1 MRGLLLGVSIALSA
15 WGLARAATGEDLTV
29 WWRTYWAPAQ
39 GAEVVEHRASA
50 GERACSLL
58 IYHDDDVLLL
68 MWRKGRDPALFVKH
82 PGWRFG
88 DLRGAARVEVGVGR
102 AAASGAGPGGVSTEL
117 AATSYRDWVA
127 ARLDR
132 AVADLLP
139 GEGEVTVGFPDGQA
153 SGASF
158 PIERGRMPA
167 VMRGVQDCRVAAGV
181 RN

>member
-15 WGLARAATGEDLTV
+15 WGPARAAAGEDLTV

-68 MWRKGRDPALFVKH
+68 MWRTGRDPSLFVKH
-82 PGWRFG
+82 PGWRFR
-88 DLRGAARVEVGVGR
+88 DHRGAARVEIGVGR
-102 AAASGAGPGGVSTEL
+102 VASGAGPGGVSTEL

-127 ARLDR
+127 TRLDR

-139 GEGEVTVGFPDGQA
+139 GEREVTVDLPDGQA

-167 VMRGVQDCRVAAGV
+167 VMRGVQDCRAAAGV